1 MAIVSALLFSNGLN
15 TTLNYLNFD
24 KRLTQ
29 TSDSTYQVVL
39 DETDNDIRQAMS
51 LGLPLSSI
59 SNIQS
64 LIERRSD
71 LVDGISKIQ
80 VVNHTNQVL
89 FTTGVAKFDTDRLLT
104 TDIVN
109 TFNVKEGE
117 LRLYYSPL
125 YLEKIKQTLLSQQI
139 MDTLLWV
146 LVAAVIGYVFLN
158 SLLDFLLKKVQAAT
172 KAINDQDLTDR
183 QVMLSVRNYIIS
195 GRSGSKWDK
204 MRARYFPLLI
214 ILLAIILTVAS
225 NLASSYQSLSKFSIV
240 YEKQLEQKS
249 NLIGKIIIHKP
260 KYIFF

>member
-1 MAIVSALLFSNGLN
+1 MDKTKRFISLRAKLILAIVAVLLFSNGLN

-64 LIERRSD
+64 LIERRSE

-80 VVNHTNQVL
+80 VVNSADEVL

-109 TFNVKEGE
+109 TFDVKEGE
-117 LRLYYSPL
+117 LRPVSYTHL
-125 YLEKIKQTLLSQQI
+125 TLP
-139 MDTLLWV
+139 TRC
-146 LVAAVIGYVFLN
+146 LV
-158 SLLDFLLKKVQAAT
+158 
-172 KAINDQDLTDR
+172 
-183 QVMLSVRNYIIS
+183 
-195 GRSGSKWDK
+195 
-204 MRARYFPLLI
+204 
-214 ILLAIILTVAS
+214 
-225 NLASSYQSLSKFSIV
+225 
-240 YEKQLEQKS
+240 
-249 NLIGKIIIHKP
+249 
-260 KYIFF
+260 

>member
-1 MAIVSALLFSNGLN
+1 MIKPRRFISLRAKLILAIVSALLFSNGLN

-80 VVNHTNQVL
+80 VVNRTNQVL

-125 YLEKIKQTLLSQQI
+125 YLEKSNRHYCLNKSWIPFY
-139 MDTLLWV
+139 
-146 LVAAVIGYVFLN
+146 GY
-158 SLLDFLLKKVQAAT
+158 
-172 KAINDQDLTDR
+172 
-183 QVMLSVRNYIIS
+183 
-195 GRSGSKWDK
+195 
-204 MRARYFPLLI
+204 
-214 ILLAIILTVAS
+214 
-225 NLASSYQSLSKFSIV
+225 
-240 YEKQLEQKS
+240 
-249 NLIGKIIIHKP
+249 
-260 KYIFF
+260 

>member
-1 MAIVSALLFSNGLN
+1 MDKTKRFISLRAKLILAIVAVLLFSNGLN

-64 LIERRSD
+64 LIERRSE

-80 VVNHTNQVL
+80 VVNSADEVL

-109 TFNVKEGE
+109 TFDVKEGE

-125 YLEKIKQTLLSQQI
+125 YLDQIKQNLLSQQI
-139 MDTLLWV
+139 MDTFLWV
-146 LVAAVIGYVFLN
+146 MVAAVIGYLALN
-158 SLLDFLLKKVQAAT
+158 SLIDFLLKKVKSAT
-172 KAINDQDLTDR
+172 NA
-183 QVMLSVRNYIIS
+183 LS
-195 GRSGSKWDK
+195 
-204 MRARYFPLLI
+204 LI
-214 ILLAIILTVAS
+214 HI
-225 NLASSYQSLSKFSIV
+225 
-240 YEKQLEQKS
+240 
-249 NLIGKIIIHKP
+249 
-260 KYIFF
+260 